1 MPEPVTRVHDDSA
14 ALATAVAAELLATLA
29 RLQGDGTD
37 PQVGLTGGTIARLVH
52 REVARLTPGSGVDWG
67 RVTVWWGDERF
78 VDSRSDERNV
88 RQAHEDLLDHVDVD
102 PARVHEPA
110 GSDQV
115 ATAEESAA
123 AYGDAVRAHGSG
135 GLDVLMLGVGPD
147 GHVASLF
154 PGFPQLDVDDA
165 VAVAVHD
172 SPKPPPDRVS
182 LTFGALN
189 RSRAVWFL
197 VSGEEKARAVA
208 AALSGSAPVHETPAA
223 GVTGTDETV
232 WWLDRTSASRLP

>member
-1 MPEPVTRVHDDSA
+1 MPEPVAHVHDDSG

-29 RLQGDGTD
+29 RLQGVGNE
-37 PQVGLTGGTIARLVH
+37 PHVGLTGGRIARLVH
-52 REVARLTPGSGVDWG
+52 RELARLTPGSGVDWG
-67 RVTVWWGDERF
+67 RVTLWWGDERF
-78 VDSRSDERNV
+78 VDSGSDDRNV
-88 RQAHEDLLDHVDVD
+88 RQAHKDLLDHVDVD
-102 PARVHEPA
+102 PARVHEVA

-115 ATAEESAA
+115 ATAEEAAA
-123 AYGDAVRAHGSG
+123 AYGDAVRADGIDG
-135 GLDVLMLGVGPD
+135 FDVLMLGVGPD

-154 PGFPQLDVDDA
+154 PGFSQLDVDDA

-197 VSGEEKARAVA
+197 VSGEEKAAAVA
-208 AALSGSAPVHETPAA
+208 AALSGAPVHETPAA
-223 GVTGTDETV
+223 GVAGTDETV
-232 WWLDRTSASRLP
+232 WWLDRESASRLT